1 MEHSI
6 IESLN
11 WRYATKKFDETKKI
25 SKTDL
30 EILKEA
36 VRLSASSY
44 GLQPYQV
51 ILVESEEKR
60 QQIKDVAWNQ
70 AQVTEASAVM
80 IFANITDVGT
90 NEIHNYIENM
100 ATVREIPATSLKGFA
115 DMMNSVVAKLTPEA
129 KEIWTAKQT
138 YIALG
143 TLLSA
148 AADMKIDATPM
159 EGFDRDAVN
168 KILQLPEI
176 GLSATLIVTLG
187 YRHESDTTQH
197 LKKVR
202 KPIEELFITL

>member
-6 IESLN
+6 IENLN
-11 WRYATKKFDETKKI
+11 WRYATKKFNPEKKI
-25 SKTDL
+25 AKSDL
-30 EILKEA
+30 DILKES

-51 ILVESEEKR
+51 ILLENEDLREQVKA
-60 QQIKDVAWNQ
+60 VAWNQ
-70 AQVTEASAVM
+70 AQITEASDVL
-80 IFANITDVGT
+80 IFANITDPGT
-90 NEIHNYIENM
+90 TEVQDYISNM
-100 ATVREIPATSLKGFA
+100 ATVREIPEVSLKGFA
-115 DMMNSVVAKLTPEA
+115 DMMNNAVGNLTPEA
-129 KEIWTAKQT
+129 KENWTAKQT

-148 AADMKIDATPM
+148 AADLKIDATPM

-168 KILQLPEI
+168 KILDLPEK

-187 YRHESDTTQH
+187 YRHENDVTQH

-202 KPIEELFITL
+202 KSNEELFITL